1 MKRLTYGSMR
11 ASTHDT
17 PRHRG
22 IEQNQEMTSSPRCL
36 GVLSSTSTTAASGS
50 GWMVLALVLVTLVP
64 RAVLAHHA
72 FSAEF
77 DSSKPVELKGVV
89 TKIQWTNPHSWI
101 YVDVKEPNGQ
111 VTSWAVEFGSPYSLL
126 QKGLRKTS
134 FPIGVEVVV
143 KGHRAKSGKTVANGS
158 SVTLPDGKG
167 FYTGAEDSPGAQASA
182 ARD

>member
-1 MKRLTYGSMR
+1 MNR
-11 ASTHDT
+11 STLAGLFTADHDT
-17 PRHRG
+17 PRHGGTEHHRDS
-22 IEQNQEMTSSPRCL
+22 TSVPRCL
-36 GVLSSTSTTAASGS
+36 RVSWAVAVVAVVLTFGS
-50 GWMVLALVLVTLVP
+50 HVA
-64 RAVLAHHA
+64 LAHHA

-101 YVDVKEPNGQ
+101 FVDVKEPNGQ
-111 VTSWAVEFGSPYSLL
+111 VTSWAIEFGSPYSLL

-143 KGHRAKSGKTVANGS
+143 KGHRAKSGKTVANAS
-158 SVTLPDGKG
+158 SVTMPDGKG
-167 FYTGAEDSPGAQASA
+167 FYTGAEDSPDAQASA